1 MGEASMLLL
10 GLPKEAPG
18 TPKSPLVGF

>member
-1 MGEASMLLL
+1 MGEAAMLLL